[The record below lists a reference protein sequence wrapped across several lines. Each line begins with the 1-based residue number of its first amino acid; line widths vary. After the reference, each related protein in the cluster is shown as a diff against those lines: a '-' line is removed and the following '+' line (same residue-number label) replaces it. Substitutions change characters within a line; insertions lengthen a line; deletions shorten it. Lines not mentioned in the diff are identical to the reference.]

1 MAGGREGGRERRKQ
15 VLLVFRMLSVRLLA
29 LLDSF
34 NSFQFCYQTDS
45 QQICS
50 SCKICV

>member
-1 MAGGREGGRERRKQ
+1 
-15 VLLVFRMLSVRLLA
+15 VRLLA
-29 LLDSF
+29 LLDSL

-45 QQICS
+45 QQISS